1 MARKTWAWG
10 ISTMP
15 DRKPPVAAES
25 KEVVPIRL
33 HPHFIAALKAAALED
48 GIGWTT
54 LGRECLIEGF
64 TMRQTRRALLAHTRI
79 TA

>member
-1 MARKTWAWG
+1 M
-10 ISTMP
+10 
-15 DRKPPVAAES
+15 RKPLASCES
-25 KEVVPIRL
+25 KVVAPFRL
-33 HPHFIAALKAAALED
+33 HPQIIAELKADARED

-64 TMRQTRRALLAHTRI
+64 TMRRARRAMLAHTRI

>member
-1 MARKTWAWG
+1 
-10 ISTMP
+10 MP
-15 DRKPPVAAES
+15 SHERKPLAAAQS
-25 KEVVPIRL
+25 KESCPIRL
-33 HPHFIAALKAAALED
+33 HPHFIAALKAAALVE

-64 TMRQTRRALLAHTRI
+64 TMRQTRLALQQYTRT